1 VRAVLGQLVG
11 WAAGPEEHLTGK
23 AKEFGVHR
31 WTSEIMGHTAKMGC
45 AACKASWAERGS
57 EMGQAFGLGPER
69 MDKIFFSNLFLM
81 QNNSRKSRNCFKDTK
96 NTRKIPKIPG
106 KFPEAQWDM
115 NHPNKV
121 FGVHEKDFIVF

>member
-45 AACKASWAERGS
+45 AACKASWAETGG

-69 MDKIFFSNLFLM
+69 MDKIFFFEFIFNAKQFQKIKKLF
-81 QNNSRKSRNCFKDTK
+81 
-96 NTRKIPKIPG
+96 
-106 KFPEAQWDM
+106 
-115 NHPNKV
+115 
-121 FGVHEKDFIVF
+121 